1 MAVLITLGLKNRR
14 MATLGNRQETNG
26 ISPNIMIDASHG
38 NSSKKAEN
46 QIPVC
51 ENIGENIASG
61 NKHIIGVMVESNLVA
76 GRQDLGDGKNLTYG
90 QSVTDA
96 CLGWQDSSVLLG
108 KLAEAVRRRRDAKV
122 QK

>member
-1 MAVLITLGLKNRR
+1 MESYFSTQK
-14 MATLGNRQETNG
+14 
-26 ISPNIMIDASHG
+26 S
-38 NSSKKAEN
+38 AEN
-46 QIPVC
+46 RIPVC
-51 ENIGENIASG
+51 ENIGENIAGG

-96 CLGWQDSSVLLG
+96 CLGWQDSSMLLG

-122 QK
+122 QH